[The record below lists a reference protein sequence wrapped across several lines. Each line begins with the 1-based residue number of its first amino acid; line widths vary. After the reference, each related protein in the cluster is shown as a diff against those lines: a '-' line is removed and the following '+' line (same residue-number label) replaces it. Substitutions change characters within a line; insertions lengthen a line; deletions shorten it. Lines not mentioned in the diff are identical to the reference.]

1 MIVPW
6 TAQRSSPSILKITP
20 GISLEG
26 MTLKLKLQYFGHL
39 MQRVDSLENVRSD
52 ARGHDGPPLL
62 SLPPERMSL
71 TEDPPRSQGPMT
83 AHFAGCHDEPPPPQS
98 LMEGASQ
105 MPGTNDST
113 LRQLKPPRSSR
124 IEKPISS
131 RCHEPA
137 AYPNLHP
144 LAQPSLAM
152 CIYKQTSKAVQV
164 GGFPGPAP
172 FRSRNP
178 ARSASPKPVKHF
190 LGVPGHLLPN
200 RKDFDAGRDW
210 GQAEKG
216 TTEDEMAGWHP

>member
-1 MIVPW
+1 MRVPW

-62 SLPPERMSL
+62 SLPPARMSL

-83 AHFAGCHDEPPPPQS
+83 AHFAGCHEEPPPPQS
-98 LMEGASQ
+98 LTEGASQ

-113 LRQLKPPRSSR
+113 LRQLKPSRPSR

-131 RCHEPA
+131 PRHEPA

-144 LAQPSLAM
+144 LAQPSLAT
-152 CIYKQTSKAVQV
+152 CIYKQTSNAVPAR
-164 GGFPGPAP
+164 GFPRPAP
-172 FRSRNP
+172 LGSGNH
-178 ARSASPKPVKHF
+178 AREHF
-190 LGVPGHLLPN
+190 AIKA
-200 RKDFDAGRDW
+200 R
-210 GQAEKG
+210 
-216 TTEDEMAGWHP
+216 